1 MPAPS
6 SSERALVLADHYHRA
21 AEQASERWRERNRQF
36 LALVGV
42 LALAVLLTANPGGT
56 DSFFLALVA
65 KLAGVKEDD
74 IDRLRE
80 SFPYVVLHGLLLVLV
95 FYFMTDV
102 FRLNA
107 NIIRNYEYLRG
118 LEPELRYELGLHPE
132 NTAFSRETTFYDSFK
147 VKGSGAVKYAYVLIV
162 GGMLAFF
169 LVFRVTSDWP
179 TDGLT
184 FSQPVAWQALVQ
196 WFTKH
201 FLLMVDLVIGGMT
214 VRMYVAYAWLS
225 LRPPRRR
232 HLDAQATPAE

>member
-1 MPAPS
+1 VPALHAND
-6 SSERALVLADHYHRA
+6 RAQVLADHYHHA
-21 AEQASERWRERNRQF
+21 AEQASERWQERNRQF
-36 LALVGV
+36 LALVAV

-80 SFPYVVLHGLLLVLV
+80 SFPYVVLHGLLVVLV

-102 FRLNA
+102 SRLNA

-118 LEPELRYELGLHPE
+118 LEPDLRDELGLHLDH
-132 NTAFSRETTFYDSFK
+132 TAFSKETAFYDSFR

-169 LVFRVTSDWP
+169 LLFRVTSDLP
-179 TDGLT
+179 ADGFT
-184 FSQPVAWQALVQ
+184 MAQPVTWQAVAQ
-196 WFTKH
+196 WLTKH
-201 FLLMVDLVIGGMT
+201 FLLMVDLVVGGMT
-214 VRMYVAYAWLS
+214 VLMYLAYAWLS
-225 LRPPRRR
+225 LRPPRRKQSA
-232 HLDAQATPAE
+232 AQALPAE